1 MQRQEGRGQEEE
13 KGKGPNQLYERISRL
28 AGSVGSNAS
37 ERDADKV
44 YGVTKDFQMIQT
56 QVEAMEN
63 ASEAMN
69 DPGTALFLTDHEH
82 RECRLEQKRQD
93 MRDIVRL
100 PVYWL
105 EKERRLS
112 IKFARVSDV
121 LSSFHRRSFRSDRA
135 DTWYT
140 WYTQSP

>member
-1 MQRQEGRGQEEE
+1 
-13 KGKGPNQLYERISRL
+13 
-28 AGSVGSNAS
+28 
-37 ERDADKV
+37 
-44 YGVTKDFQMIQT
+44 MIQT

-63 ASEAMN
+63 ALRAMN
-69 DPGTALFLTDHEH
+69 DPGPALFLTDHEH

-112 IKFARVSDV
+112 IELARVSDV
-121 LSSFHRRSFRSDRA
+121 LSSLQRTSIRSDRA
-135 DTWYT
+135 DA
-140 WYTQSP
+140 WYTQLP